1 MPGSEC
7 SLAEPQRGTFSPLRR
22 WGWVGV
28 GGHAAFGRRRV
39 KAARW
44 RESGQN
50 EKHEGRKKG
59 KAHPGPLFICSK
71 LIDHL
76 AVPPD
81 EFLSDVGAVLK
92 IPIIIPPPGLSI
104 LLTVHM
110 RLLRTVVFMPLVL
123 FVCFFYSER

>member
-1 MPGSEC
+1 MQLSR
-7 SLAEPQRGTFSPLRR
+7 ATTGTLLPSPRVR
-22 WGWVGV
+22 Q

-50 EKHEGRKKG
+50 GKHEGKKKG

-81 EFLSDVGAVLK
+81 ELLSDVGAVVK
-92 IPIIIPPPGLSI
+92 IPIIIPPPAPGPLDFAHCPHEAVEDRGVYAARFVFTLS
-104 LLTVHM
+104 T
-110 RLLRTVVFMPLVL
+110 
-123 FVCFFYSER
+123 SEGCLA